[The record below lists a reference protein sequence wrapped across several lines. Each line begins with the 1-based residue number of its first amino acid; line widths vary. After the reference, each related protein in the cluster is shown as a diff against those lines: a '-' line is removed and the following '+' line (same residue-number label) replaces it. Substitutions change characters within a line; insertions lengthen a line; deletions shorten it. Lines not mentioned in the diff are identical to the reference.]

1 MPRTLSESD
10 GNLFYKL
17 FLPMLDYV
25 NDRFQIVSGLH
36 DIAGAKSLE
45 LSKVKKI
52 ADRIWQDTEL
62 IDEYAANRELPGD
75 HKEMNY
81 GVWSNN

>member
-45 LSKVKKI
+45 L
-52 ADRIWQDTEL
+52 
-62 IDEYAANRELPGD
+62 
-75 HKEMNY
+75 
-81 GVWSNN
+81 